1 MCYLRFRSAGWGALE
16 LVHSRVGVHS
26 RVHLFK
32 IGVLNHEMR
41 VPAGKLER
49 NGESGKG
56 GDNLSP

>member
-1 MCYLRFRSAGWGALE
+1 MSIMCLCKESNMGE
-16 LVHSRVGVHS
+16 EN
-26 RVHLFK
+26 K